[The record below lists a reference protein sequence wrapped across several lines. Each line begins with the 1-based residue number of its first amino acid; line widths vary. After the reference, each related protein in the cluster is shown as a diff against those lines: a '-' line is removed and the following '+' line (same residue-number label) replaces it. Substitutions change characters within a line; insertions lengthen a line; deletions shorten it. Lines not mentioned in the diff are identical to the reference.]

1 MAANQKRTPL
11 EECIIDIAIGANV
24 IRPFIL
30 YYYKTKLR
38 QIIKEEIV
46 AEIREKA
53 NKEGME
59 FEDLVA
65 WGEGYRCGIEAEK
78 VRIRKENK

>member
-1 MAANQKRTPL
+1 MAANKKRTPL
-11 EECIIDIAIGANV
+11 EECILAIAIDAEAN
-24 IRPFIL
+24 RPYML
-30 YYYKTKLR
+30 DYYKSKLR
-38 QIIKEEIV
+38 QIIREEIV

-65 WGEGYRCGIEAEK
+65 WGEGYRCGIE
-78 VRIRKENK
+78 ENERQTKI